1 MIAADCVA
9 SSCAIQA
16 LLLCRRQESYFRCY
30 VGSKRLSCI
39 VLVSGMRPGGFDPG
53 CIVIAIYCHV
63 AIFFGGR
70 HQAASTPVCRYLRLR
85 FLDKTSHVQKNLL
98 LLLEISFSS
107 GQVLLALATHLLLWS
122 IAFVKKTCL
131 FAVTVSVMFQHIRT
145 CRHSGSWA
153 SSCFFHHLLHGF
165 LSLMMIM
172 TKHNHSLQISRVMIQ
187 IGTKCSRSW

>member
-30 VGSKRLSCI
+30 VGSKRLRCI

-85 FLDKTSHVQKNLL
+85 LLDKTSHVQKNLL

-122 IAFVKKTCL
+122 IAFDKKNLLVCCHCLCHVSTYTNVSAFGFVGFILFKVRVVFVCL
-131 FAVTVSVMFQHIRT
+131 FVVV
-145 CRHSGSWA
+145 CR
-153 SSCFFHHLLHGF
+153 CLLLFVFFWF
-165 LSLMMIM
+165 SFFS
-172 TKHNHSLQISRVMIQ
+172 TD
-187 IGTKCSRSW
+187 